1 VSAQD
6 ARTAQRPNWKK
17 RLIVLSRSHYPL
29 ARRFSWLLLL
39 LIGLPT
45 MAQMYA
51 ATQQPVIR
59 YHFGENP
66 DGSRLWTSPEFND
79 SDWPQSTSSPWPKP
93 PYPSDGIIWV
103 RIRAPVSRG
112 EGGPL
117 ALRQISVQNPP
128 GAEEIYVNGVLVGV
142 NGKLPPHPTAA
153 VRMERSVFPLDP
165 LLVSNA
171 PTALVAVRLW
181 MLPVSNLREE
191 IDLRFVI
198 DRAEV
203 LETADR
209 EERQSLLLARL
220 PVYAAFFCLGLL
232 GLGLLAFWRI
242 SGDRDLALFGFL
254 LVSGSAYVLFMIL
267 TRDGHLALTQQQWDL
282 LYGPLQFLSPFAAVL
297 FSWTFY
303 DIPSRFWKYA
313 AYTGVAVM
321 AICAFAIEGFY
332 YPNAALPVLGRVEY
346 LANAAFGLIIIGGDL
361 WAVFNRPSKRL
372 LAAVTAL
379 SPIASIVSTYF
390 SLPPIRFGSIVIG
403 RLAFTIL
410 ISGFAIAAI
419 LARRTWKTWR
429 QGVEFRIEFNAAREV
444 QQQLVPPAVDLPGF
458 KIQSVYAPAKQVGGD
473 FFRVL
478 PEEDGAVLV
487 VVGDVSGKGLKA
499 AMAVSAIMG
508 ALQDYPSRRPT
519 DVLAHLNRVVY
530 GQVSG
535 FVTCCVALIATDGAI
550 TIANAGNPAPYHN
563 GVEMTVEPGLPLGII
578 AEASYAETRSHVA
591 PGDRLTFVSDGV
603 IEAINPQRELYGFER
618 TQAVSNQPANAIAE
632 AATLF
637 GQEDDITVVTVTRE
651 SVRASAGAQFPVT

>member
-1 VSAQD
+1 
-6 ARTAQRPNWKK
+6 
-17 RLIVLSRSHYPL
+17 
-29 ARRFSWLLLL
+29 
-39 LIGLPT
+39 
-45 MAQMYA
+45 
-51 ATQQPVIR
+51 
-59 YHFGENP
+59 
-66 DGSRLWTSPEFND
+66 
-79 SDWPQSTSSPWPKP
+79 
-93 PYPSDGIIWV
+93 
-103 RIRAPVSRG
+103 
-112 EGGPL
+112 
-117 ALRQISVQNPP
+117 
-128 GAEEIYVNGVLVGV
+128 
-142 NGKLPPHPTAA
+142 
-153 VRMERSVFPLDP
+153 
-165 LLVSNA
+165 
-171 PTALVAVRLW
+171 
-181 MLPVSNLREE
+181 
-191 IDLRFVI
+191 
-198 DRAEV
+198 
-203 LETADR
+203 
-209 EERQSLLLARL
+209 
-220 PVYAAFFCLGLL
+220 
-232 GLGLLAFWRI
+232 
-242 SGDRDLALFGFL
+242 
-254 LVSGSAYVLFMIL
+254 
-267 TRDGHLALTQQQWDL
+267 
-282 LYGPLQFLSPFAAVL
+282 
-297 FSWTFY
+297 
-303 DIPSRFWKYA
+303 
-313 AYTGVAVM
+313 
-321 AICAFAIEGFY
+321 
-332 YPNAALPVLGRVEY
+332 
-346 LANAAFGLIIIGGDL
+346 
-361 WAVFNRPSKRL
+361 
-372 LAAVTAL
+372 
-379 SPIASIVSTYF
+379 
-390 SLPPIRFGSIVIG
+390 VIG

-429 QGVEFRIEFNAAREV
+429 QGVELRIEFNAAREV

-651 SVRASAGAQFPVT
+651 SVGASAGAQFPVT